1 MAGAVALCAL
11 LVLVAACGGNDVH
24 VDEYAVDT
32 SARDSC
38 RAVLKGL
45 PDKIAGQDRRTVSGS
60 AYAAAWGDPA
70 IVLRCGAAL
79 PQGFRGDPCITRN
92 GLGWSLPLEQADDI
106 TRDAT
111 MTLAFREPVLQVRV
125 PADYRPNGPSEVM
138 ADLDA
143 LVRART
149 TSTGKHCG

>member
-1 MAGAVALCAL
+1 MAGVVVLCAL
-11 LVLVAACGGNDVH
+11 LALVAGCGGDGVH
-24 VDEYAVDT
+24 VDEYAVGS

-38 RAVLKGL
+38 RALLKEL
-45 PDKIAGQDRRTVSGS
+45 PDEVAGQDRRTVSGS

-70 IVLRCGAAL
+70 IVLRCGAPL
-79 PQGFRGDPCITRN
+79 PKSFPGDPCVMRN
-92 GLGWSLPLEQADDI
+92 GLGWSLPLKQADDI
-106 TRDAT
+106 TVDAT

-143 LVRART
+143 VVRART
-149 TSTGKHCG
+149 TSTGKHCS